1 MITKVL
7 LLTLIAIVFYFILQT
22 IRDGFQ
28 NASCN
33 FKYTGSNFEECLNS
47 CNSYDKALCDSSKC
61 RDICSVASECNDQT
75 SNSCSLDKCAW
86 SRAKN
91 VCEVPSKKFYR
102 KDIDNIIYRN
112 NILFSNIDEEEGN
125 FKIVRRPT
133 KNKDAIQMYRF
144 KGPSYTNEKGF
155 NNSFIYVSDFYG
167 ENVMTTFFFEFKDN
181 LDIDDP
187 IPLVSSQTWQVVL
200 VKKGLNNFV
209 VRVMSEKFGNK
220 PFPDVDYPMSLEPG
234 FLYSFGIVIKNDKAV
249 VLVMNTG
256 DTSTKITDPG
266 LEISDF
272 IYGKTPFLLLG
283 TNLDRNQFF
292 DGFIGEFTIT
302 RDATDIIDLKA
313 NSYMFPEKQIE
324 NIKLDTRSGD
334 SSLLNIQDVSVPSK
348 IDFLG
353 KIKKNKLVL
362 HWARPEEGATFL
374 KYYIVVIKNIAT
386 GKKFY
391 LFVENN
397 KCLGCEY
404 TVPYLEFDTD
414 YHVGITGFNS
424 NGLGKEL
431 DYLPVKIQS
440 TTSPI
445 DAPALKNDMP
455 DMIACH
461 PDGTYSMGKDCN
473 AMRVE
478 RISSNLSDLEYKD
491 IMSQLNEKI
500 NIDAIMNFKI

>member
-7 LLTLIAIVFYFILQT
+7 LLTLIAIVFYFILQS
-22 IRDGFQ
+22 IKDGFQ
-28 NASCN
+28 NSACN
-33 FKYTGSNFEECLNS
+33 FKYTGTNFDECLVS
-47 CNSYDKALCDSSKC
+47 CNSYDKSLCGLDKC
-61 RDICSVASECNDQT
+61 RQICGVASECNDQT

-91 VCEVPSKKFYR
+91 ICEVPSNKYYR
-102 KDIDNIIYRN
+102 KDIDNIIYRD

-144 KGPSYTNEKGF
+144 KGASYSSESGF

-167 ENVMTTFFFEFKDN
+167 ENVMATFFFEFKDN
-181 LDIDDP
+181 LEIKH
-187 IPLVSSQTWQVVL
+187 PLPLITSQTWAISL

-209 VRVMSEKFGNK
+209 VRVISEKFGNK
-220 PFPDVDYPMSLEPG
+220 PFPDMDYPMSVEPG
-234 FLYSFGIVIKNDKAV
+234 FLYSFGIVVKNSKATI
-249 VLVMNTG
+249 LVMNTG
-256 DTSTKITDPG
+256 DTKTKITDPG
-266 LEISDF
+266 LEIPNF
-272 IYGKTPFLLLG
+272 IYGKTPFLLVG
-283 TNLDRNQFF
+283 TNLERNQFF

-324 NIKLDTRSGD
+324 DIKLDTRSGD
-334 SSLLNIQDVSVPSK
+334 TSLLTIQDVSVPSK

-353 KIKKNKLVL
+353 KIKNKKVVL
-362 HWARPEEGATFL
+362 YWARPEEGATFL
-374 KYYIVVIKNIAT
+374 KYYIIVVKNLDT
-386 GKKFY
+386 NKKFY
-391 LFVENN
+391 LFVENS
-397 KCLGCEY
+397 KCLNCEY
-404 TVPYLEFDTD
+404 TVPNLDFDTN
-414 YHVGITGFNS
+414 YHIGVTGFNS

-440 TTSPI
+440 TTAPI
-445 DAPALKNDMP
+445 EKPTPKNEMP
-455 DMIACH
+455 DMISCN
-461 PDGTYSMGKDCN
+461 PDGTYSIGKDCD

-478 RISSNLSDLEYKD
+478 RIRSNLSDTEQKD

-500 NIDAIMNFKI
+500 KIDAIMNFKI